1 MCFPVCFLSSYFA
14 NEGRYA
20 MVKMNLL
27 GFVNWTISA
36 WGLPMRVCSFLLLPK
51 ADLHQNLHSA
61 NLCVRIF
68 ITDICLEMQSFL
80 FFFSFVVVV
89 FPRNCSKCFV
99 WNRSYTYCTGRVKS
113 LNITLSLKEDSSCV
127 YINNPNKIYTV
138 VQLNHLHQRPPP
150 KMA

>member
-20 MVKMNLL
+20 IVKMNFF

-36 WGLPMRVCSFLLLPK
+36 WGLPMKVCSFLLLPK
-51 ADLHQNLHSA
+51 ADLHHYLHSA
-61 NLCVRIF
+61 NLCVPIF
-68 ITDICLEMQSFL
+68 IPDICLEMQSFL
-80 FFFSFVVVV
+80 FFFLFLLLLFS
-89 FPRNCSKCFV
+89 NSSKCFV

-113 LNITLSLKEDSSCV
+113 LNVTLSLKEDSSCV
-127 YINNPNKIYTV
+127 YINNPNIIYTV